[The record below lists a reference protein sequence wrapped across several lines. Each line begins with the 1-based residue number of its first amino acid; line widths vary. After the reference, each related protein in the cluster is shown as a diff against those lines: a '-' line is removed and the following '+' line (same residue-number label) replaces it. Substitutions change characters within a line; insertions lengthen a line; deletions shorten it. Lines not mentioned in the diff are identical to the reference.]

1 MIIIINKK
9 RIFVTVVVCIII
21 FATIFFAF
29 FNFRTEYVFS
39 VPNSK
44 YTVVVDAGHGGIDG
58 GCVGSTTGVFESE
71 LNLAYA
77 YNLAKQLQN
86 MNISVV
92 LTRTDSNGLY
102 ETGVSNLKRSD
113 MKKRR
118 EIIENVSPDLIVSLH
133 MNSYSLKSCQGAQAF
148 YKKGNE
154 CGEMLATYVQ
164 TQMYNMLGNAKKT
177 AQVGDY
183 YLVTCTD
190 IPSVLVECGF
200 LSNVE
205 EELLL
210 QKKSY
215 QDKVCYAIL
224 CGVVEFL
231 NEKTILNEELL

>member
-1 MIIIINKK
+1 MIVILKK
-9 RIFVTVVVCIII
+9 KNILVTAVVFVIIFVI
-21 FATIFFAF
+21 IFFAC

-58 GCVGSTTGVFESE
+58 GCVGSSTGVFESE
-71 LNLAYA
+71 LNLTYA
-77 YNLAKQLQN
+77 YNLAEQLQN

-92 LTRTDSNGLY
+92 LTRTDANGLY

-113 MKKRR
+113 MKKRK
-118 EIIENVSPDLIVSLH
+118 EIIESASPDLVISLH
-133 MNSYSLKSCQGAQAF
+133 MNSYSLKTCKGAQTF
-148 YKKGNE
+148 FKKGNE
-154 CGEMLATYVQ
+154 SGEMLASFVQ
-164 TQMYNMLGNAKKT
+164 TQMSNMLENAKKT
-177 AQVGDY
+177 AKVGDY

-200 LSNVE
+200 LSNKE

-210 QKKSY
+210 QTKSY

-224 CGVVEFL
+224 CGVVQFL
-231 NEKTILNEELL
+231 NEKTISNEAII